1 MNIARLIRGFVY
13 SSCALIGGLVLGYSL
28 VHTAWSLGKDP
39 YKDFDFFA
47 EVFHI
52 IESKHIDSPTSDSLI
67 HGAIDGMVERLDEH
81 SQYFPP
87 EQYQS
92 IKKEVEGW
100 SVGIGIELNVE
111 HTILRVVPSSP
122 AALAGLMVGDQLT
135 HIDGKPIEKK
145 SLSKIHH
152 LLKGERGS
160 SISISF
166 LREGSQQE
174 KQVIRDHI
182 LEKSS
187 VVFDL
192 GSKNI
197 YIQLNRFSKGS
208 VFELRSEIQKLY
220 PIHTLEGVILDLR
233 DNPGGFVEEGVKL
246 VDLFL
251 EEGTIIN
258 VVGRE
263 DNILES
269 YHAEKNGSD
278 IIKASL
284 LVLINGNSASAS
296 ELVAGALQEH
306 KRAILVGSK
315 SYGKGS
321 MQQFHEFDNGG
332 ALKLTISHYALPS
345 GRQIETQNPLIPD
358 MLVSQQLENPK
369 QDIIDAIEAMN
380 IDPQKKSLIIQR
392 LSMLQNNKASAPI
405 PRSDDF
411 EYRLQND
418 PQLKTAWNHL
428 INSSSSKE

>member
-1 MNIARLIRGFVY
+1 MNATRLIMGFLY
-13 SSCALIGGLVLGYSL
+13 SSCALAGGLMLGYSL

-39 YKDFDFFA
+39 YKDFGFFT

-52 IESKHIDSPTSDSLI
+52 IESKHIEAPRSESLI

-100 SVGIGIELNVE
+100 SVGIGIELNIE

-122 AALAGLMVGDQLT
+122 AALAGLMVGDQIT
-135 HIDGKPIEKK
+135 HIDGSSIEKK
-145 SLSKIHH
+145 SLFRIQQM
-152 LLKGERGS
+152 LKGERGS
-160 SISISF
+160 TLNISF
-166 LREGSQQE
+166 LREGISQE
-174 KQVIRDHI
+174 KQVTRDHV
-182 LEKSS
+182 LEKPAI
-187 VVFDL
+187 VFDL

-208 VFELRSEIQKLY
+208 VFELRNEIQKLY
-220 PIHTLEGVILDLR
+220 PLHTLEGVILDVR

-251 EEGTIIN
+251 EKGTIID
-258 VVGRE
+258 VVGR
-263 DNILES
+263 DDQTLES
-269 YHAEKNGSD
+269 YQAEENGAD

-284 LVLINGNSASAS
+284 VVLINGNSASAS
-296 ELVAGALQEH
+296 ELVAGSLQDH
-306 KRAILVGSK
+306 KRATLIGTN

-321 MQQFHEFDNGG
+321 MQQFHEFENGG

-345 GRQIETQNPLIPD
+345 GRQIDTHTPLVPD
-358 MLVSQQLENPK
+358 IVVSQQLENPK
-369 QDIIDAIEAMN
+369 QDIIEAIEALN

-411 EYRLQND
+411 EYRLHND

-428 INSSSSKE
+428 INNSSSKE